1 MSTQHVIKINLP
13 GGYVSAGD
21 LYEMLAVAEDAGAV
35 DVRFG
40 NRQQLYFTVDA
51 AMLEDMET
59 DMLRAGI
66 DYELD
71 ADEYPNIISSYVCD
85 SIFSQ
90 ESWLREG
97 VYRDIFDLFSYKPRL
112 KINIVDRHQTFVPFF
127 SGNFNFI
134 SSEVSN
140 YWYWYIRFPKTS
152 KFYCWP
158 ALIYSEDIPLVSQ
171 QAEKLMLENKGLF
184 HDKPHADE
192 QLFYQMLSNQL
203 EVSTQTITEPLQLPD
218 FYLPYYEGFN
228 KYANKYWLG
237 IYRRNE
243 LFSIDVLK
251 DMCNLC
257 IQSRIG
263 QVYTTPWKSII
274 IKGIETNQRA
284 DWGLILDK
292 YRLNIRHA
300 SNELNWQ
307 IEDLSAEGLALKQQL
322 VREFEEADLR
332 TYRLSFVIKTRPKTG
347 LMGSVI
353 IKLQPSGTF
362 ELLHTLNFNPNSKDY
377 ISYKKRVKRSSLGEE
392 LMALCNTYYTGVVEN
407 VAVMKLGY
415 KDNVAEIDNSKELY
429 ACKYCK
435 TIYDSEYGD
444 NDNGILS
451 GTPFADVS
459 DDYTCPVCGSEKDC
473 FERMETVTVQQ
484 KA

>member
-21 LYEMLAVAEDAGAV
+21 LYEMLVIAEEAGAV

-51 AMLEDMET
+51 AMLESLET
-59 DMLRAGI
+59 DMLRAGT

-85 SIFSQ
+85 SVFSQ
-90 ESWLREG
+90 DSWLREG
-97 VYRDIFDLFSYKPRL
+97 VYRDIFDLFNYKPCL
-112 KINIVDRHQTFVPFF
+112 KINVVDRHQTFVPFF

-140 YWYWYIRFPKTS
+140 YWYWHIRFPKTS

-171 QAEKLMLENKGLF
+171 LAEKLIQQHKGLF
-184 HDKPHADE
+184 YDKPYADE
-192 QLFYQMLSNQL
+192 QLFYQMLSKHL
-203 EVSTQTITEPLQLPD
+203 DVSTQPIAEPLQLPE

-228 KYANKYWLG
+228 QYTNKYWLG

-243 LFSIDVLK
+243 LFDISFLK
-251 DMCNLC
+251 EACSLC

-263 QVYTTPWKSII
+263 QLYTTPWKSLI
-274 IKGIETNQRA
+274 IKGIETVQRA
-284 DWGLILDK
+284 DWGLLLDK

-307 IEDLSAEGLALKQQL
+307 VEDLSAEGLALKRQL

-332 TYRLSFVIKTRPKTG
+332 TYRMSFVIKTRPKTG

-353 IKLQPSGTF
+353 IKAHPSGTF

-377 ISYKKRVKRSSLGEE
+377 TSHKKKVKRNVLTAE
-392 LMALCNTYYTGVVEN
+392 LIKLCDIFYDVALNSKSNVAAAQDDQEFDTGLTSDIYSCRHCKTYY
-407 VAVMKLGY
+407 
-415 KDNVAEIDNSKELY
+415 DPH
-429 ACKYCK
+429 
-435 TIYDSEYGD
+435 YGD
-444 NDNGILS
+444 EFNNIPA
-451 GTPFADVS
+451 GTRFDQITDAYICS
-459 DDYTCPVCGSEKDC
+459 VCSATKSSFMKIE
-473 FERMETVTVQQ
+473 F
-484 KA
+484 